1 MKIEIHTYD
10 RRLAFDLFETSST
23 NEHTEIQISSEAK
36 LKYDGL
42 YIRKAVGFPE
52 ILYSILE
59 FSSGATMGVAAGVV
73 ANWLYN
79 KLRGK
84 KIGRII
90 IERTEIEMDEG
101 EIKRIIKEKLKIE

>member
-1 MKIEIHTYD
+1 MFIKIEIHTYD

-36 LKYDGL
+36 LKYHGL
-42 YIRKAVGFPE
+42 YVRKAAGFPE

-59 FSSGATMGVAAGVV
+59 YSSGVATGII

-79 KLRGK
+79 KLKGK
-84 KIGRII
+84 KIEKLM
-90 IERTEIEMDEG
+90 IEKTEVEIEEG
-101 EIKRIIKEKLKIE
+101 EIKRVIEEKLKVE